1 MASRTSSAGVINR
14 GTSGGNSFYVTDV
27 STLADGGVR
36 TETYRTDGA
45 GKNRKLIRTIDV
57 NKLKEVT
64 KNDFTSNTTIE
75 EQRDFLNKRSTFNK
89 LILDQVNS
97 VKSDLEFEVNS
108 NGGNADQIFQIAAGG
123 SGNTSSNAVDK
134 FLGSIGININAE
146 KLPLNFEGRR
156 RLKYDNLY
164 YPETIATSKQDRIR
178 FSMRYISGS
187 RDINFDLRKGGTI
200 GLGERNTQG
209 INGSVTL
216 PIPGGISDSNNVK
229 FDNDS
234 LDVIGALGF
243 GAALNPKEAV
253 EAGAEL
259 LKNALNADDKALREA
274 LKGQQGSNLIS
285 ALRIG
290 LAQAAVGRKGMFS
303 RIGGGILN
311 PNMELLFQA
320 PGMRT
325 FNFSFTMSARSRTE
339 ATQIKKII
347 RFFKQG
353 MSVKRSTNNI
363 FVVSPNTFKINY
375 ILGNT
380 GDDHPSIG
388 RIKECALTDLNT
400 TYGNG
405 STYMTFDDPDRT
417 MTTYK
422 IDMTFKELN
431 PITEDDYTNFE
442 DLAGAED
449 FMLLPT
455 LENEVAIPDN
465 HIGY

>member
-1 MASRTSSAGVINR
+1 MASRTSSTGVINR
-14 GTSGGNSFYVTDV
+14 GTSGGDSFYVTDV

-57 NKLKEVT
+57 NKQSKVT
-64 KNDFTSNTTIE
+64 KNDFTSNITVE

-123 SGNTSSNAVDK
+123 SGNTSSNAVDE
-134 FLGSIGININAE
+134 FLGSIGINIDSDN
-146 KLPLNFEGRR
+146 LPLFFEGRR
-156 RLKYDNLY
+156 RKEYENLY

-187 RDINFDLRKGGTI
+187 RDIKFDLQKGEGSV
-200 GLGERNTQG
+200 GLGKRTTTG

-274 LKGQQGSNLIS
+274 LGGQQGSNLIS

-363 FVVSPNTFKINY
+363 FVVSPNTFKVNY

-431 PITEDDYTNFE
+431 PITEDDYH
-442 DLAGAED
+442 AESTGPSID
-449 FMLLPT
+449 
-455 LENEVAIPDN
+455 PDEAFKITSGFPAD